1 MRTASLEDVNAAA
14 MRRAVSIAIA
24 LTLLAVALPLR
35 AQAARPL
42 QVVASFSILADMAR
56 EVAGDAAQ
64 VQSLVGVNADA
75 HVFEPTP
82 ADARRLAKADL
93 VIVNGLHYE
102 GWIDRL
108 VRSSGY
114 RGPVIEAS
122 RGIAPRRAGTAL
134 DPHAWQSLVHAQRYV
149 ENIRAALVAAAPA
162 QAAAIDARAAAYR
175 QRIAALDASART
187 AFEAVPRDQ
196 RRVVSSHDAF
206 GYLGDAYG
214 ITFISPRA
222 WNTDSEASAAG
233 VAAVIRQVRQ
243 HRARA
248 LFVENI
254 TDRRSIERIAQE
266 TGARVGGMLYADAL
280 SPPGGV
286 ADSYLHLYAHNVK
299 AIATALQAAATR

>member
-1 MRTASLEDVNAAA
+1 
-14 MRRAVSIAIA
+14 MRRLVSLAIVCA
-24 LTLLAVALPLR
+24 LLGLALPLR
-35 AQAARPL
+35 AETARPL
-42 QVVASFSILADMAR
+42 QVVASFSILADMLR

-64 VQSLVGVNADA
+64 VHSLVGANADA

-82 ADARRLAKADL
+82 ADAQRLARADL
-93 VIVNGLHYE
+93 VVVNGLHFE

-114 RGPVIEAS
+114 RGPVIEAT
-122 RGIAPRRAGTAL
+122 RGIEPRRVGRAV
-134 DPHAWQSLVHAQRYV
+134 DPHAWQSLAHAQRYV
-149 ENIRAALVAAAPA
+149 ENMRAALVAAAPS
-162 QAAAIDARAAAYR
+162 QAAAINARAAAYR
-175 QRIAALDASART
+175 ERIAALDASARA

-196 RRVVSSHDAF
+196 RRVVTTHDAF

-233 VAAVIRQVRQ
+233 VASVIRQVRLHQ
-243 HRARA
+243 ARA

-266 TGARVGGMLYADAL
+266 TGARVGGTLYSDAL
-280 SPPGGV
+280 SPPAAG
-286 ADSYLHLYAHNVK
+286 ADTYLRLYAHNVK
-299 AIATALQAAATR
+299 SIAVALQAVAAR